1 MKRHNIVPR
10 NNWQQAVEKLGFGF
24 HTANVPYWDE
34 SACYEFPMDEILR
47 IEKASGELWGLCLH
61 AVQHVMDNNLY
72 HRFELRVMSHYF
84 TTELPNGGTNQQ
96 RNIQVSAGVNW
107 HFGN

>member
-1 MKRHNIVPR
+1 
-10 NNWQQAVEKLGFGF
+10 
-24 HTANVPYWDE
+24 
-34 SACYEFPMDEILR
+34 
-47 IEKASGELWGLCLH
+47 
-61 AVQHVMDNNLY
+61 
-72 HRFELRVMSHYF
+72 MSHYF